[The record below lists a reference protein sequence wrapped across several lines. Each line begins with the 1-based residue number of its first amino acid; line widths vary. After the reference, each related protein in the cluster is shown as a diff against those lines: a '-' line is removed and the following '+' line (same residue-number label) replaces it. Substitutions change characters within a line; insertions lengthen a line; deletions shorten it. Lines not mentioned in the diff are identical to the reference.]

1 MLFVNQ
7 IDIYIKLQTGIQMKI
22 PFSKKIVT
30 KLIFYPL
37 FFVLALFAAFSAGF
51 YYLVPQ
57 NPFVDFPRQQQM
69 NLLSEKK
76 LAVDMWFEQ
85 GKKSIEYL
93 SKNDIIREA
102 LAVHIPLATAADRR
116 RKKMLVSIKQAA
128 ETASQKLLDDM
139 VLSSPCKMFAILLK
153 DGTIISSSQRELIGS
168 NWSDRDFFAG
178 AKAELQ
184 SSSARIFYSADSGII
199 FLAPVITD
207 RDGLAGII
215 YAVPNNDRLV
225 RLLHID
231 SGVYKTEKVEL
242 IDREGNLILTQK
254 GFPDKRIKY
263 NIPNDEKGNSVQLKD
278 NLFFYVAPLGNAPFR
293 LISTVDKS
301 EVMRP
306 LTIVLVLCAI
316 FGGLLFI
323 ILVFWTIYYGPKLIS
338 KPVSRFI
345 NAIQSVSDGILD
357 NINLGKDY
365 SGELLKLKK
374 SFESMVDELKTRE
387 SLHAERLK
395 SAKAMVSCNPLPG
408 ISYELRGPLSA
419 IAGAAEGVIRNEQR
433 LNEQSRKDLQD
444 MLCVSKDLLLL
455 VDNINDY
462 ARLEQK
468 KFVNAA
474 GPFNLCELL
483 DEIGLYAKD
492 LADMKEIEVIVD
504 CQEVFMNRMVNTNR
518 SLLKKVL
525 LNLANNAV
533 KNTVAGTI
541 TILTTEGSKDGSNY
555 FEVSVADTG
564 KGSGSDELDQ
574 LFRDIVSPH
583 SSLGLVMARKM
594 AETLGGNLE
603 VESLAGKGSVF
614 TAKIPVKPPG

>member
-1 MLFVNQ
+1 
-7 IDIYIKLQTGIQMKI
+7 MKI
-22 PFSKKIVT
+22 PFSKKVVT

-37 FFVLALFAAFSAGF
+37 FFMLALFAAFSVGY

-69 NLLSEKK
+69 NLLSEKR

-102 LAVHIPLATAADRR
+102 LAVHTPPATAADRR
-116 RKKMLVSIKQAA
+116 RKKMLVSVRQAA

-139 VLSSPCKMFAILLK
+139 VLSSPCKMFALLLK

-178 AKAELQ
+178 ATAELQ
-184 SSSARIFYSADSGII
+184 SSSARIFHSADSGII
-199 FLAPVITD
+199 FLAPVIAD
-207 RDGLAGII
+207 KEGLTGII
-215 YAVPNNDRLV
+215 YAVPDNDRLA
-225 RLLHID
+225 RLLSID

-263 NIPNDEKGNSVQLKD
+263 NVPNDEKGNSVQLKD
-278 NLFFYVAPLGNAPFR
+278 NLFFYVVPLWNAPFR
-293 LISTVDKS
+293 LISTIEKS
-301 EVMRP
+301 EVMQP

-323 ILVFWTIYYGPKLIS
+323 VLVVWSVYLGPKFIS
-338 KPVSRFI
+338 KPVARFI
-345 NAIQSVSDGILD
+345 NAMKGVSDGILD

-365 SGELLKLKK
+365 RGELLELKK
-374 SFESMVDELKTRE
+374 SFESMIDELKTRE
-387 SLHAERLK
+387 SLQAESLK
-395 SAKAMVSCNPLPG
+395 SAKAMVSSTPLGG

-419 IAGAAEGVIRNEQR
+419 IAGAAEGVIKSEQQ

-444 MLCVSKDLLLL
+444 MLCSSKDLLLL
-455 VDNINDY
+455 ADNIYDY
-462 ARLEQK
+462 VRLEQK

-474 GPFNLCELL
+474 EPFNLCELL
-483 DEIGLYAKD
+483 DEIGPYAKD
-492 LADMKEIEVIVD
+492 LADTKEIEVIVD
-504 CQEVFMNRMVNTNR
+504 CQEVFMNRMVHTNR

-525 LNLANNAV
+525 LNLVSNAV

-541 TILTTEGSKDGSNY
+541 TILSTEGSKDGSNY
-555 FEVSVADTG
+555 IEVSVADTG
-564 KGSGSDELDQ
+564 KGFGSDELDQ
-574 LFRDIVSPH
+574 LFRDIASPH
-583 SSLGLVMARKM
+583 SSLGLLMARKM
-594 AETLGGNLE
+594 AEILGGNLE

-614 TAKIPVKPPG
+614 TANIPVKPIV

>member
-1 MLFVNQ
+1 
-7 IDIYIKLQTGIQMKI
+7 MKI

-37 FFVLALFAAFSAGF
+37 FFMLALFAAFCAGF

-69 NLLSEKK
+69 NLLSEKR

-102 LAVHIPLATAADRR
+102 LAVHTPAATAADKRK
-116 RKKMLVSIKQAA
+116 KKMLVSIRQAA
-128 ETASQKLLDDM
+128 EMASQKLLDDM

-168 NWSDRDFFAG
+168 NWSDRDFFAS
-178 AKAELQ
+178 ATAELQ
-184 SSSARIFYSADSGII
+184 SPSARIFHSADSGII
-199 FLAPVITD
+199 LLAPVIAGK
-207 RDGLAGII
+207 DGLAGII
-215 YAVPNNDRLV
+215 YAIPNNDRLSG
-225 RLLHID
+225 LLPID

-242 IDREGNLILTQK
+242 IDREGRLILTQK

-263 NIPNDEKGNSVQLKD
+263 NLSNDEKGSSVQVKD
-278 NLFFYVAPLGNAPFR
+278 NLFYYVVPLGNAPFR

-301 EVMRP
+301 EVMQP
-306 LTIVLVLCAI
+306 LTIALILCAV

-323 ILVFWTIYYGPKLIS
+323 VLVFWSVYYGPKLIS
-338 KPVSRFI
+338 KPAARFI
-345 NAIQSVSDGILD
+345 NATKGVSDGILD
-357 NINLGKDY
+357 NINLGEDY

-374 SFESMVDELKTRE
+374 AFESMVDELKTRE
-387 SLHAERLK
+387 SLQAERLK
-395 SAKAMVSCNPLPG
+395 AAKTMVSSTPLAG
-408 ISYELRGPLSA
+408 ISYELREPLNT
-419 IAGAAEGVIRNEQR
+419 IAVAAEGVIKSEQR
-433 LNEQSRKDLQD
+433 LNEQNRKDLQD
-444 MLCVSKDLLLL
+444 MLCASKDLLLL
-455 VDNINDY
+455 VDNIYDY
-462 ARLEQK
+462 VLLEQK

-474 GPFNLCELL
+474 EPFNLCELL
-483 DEIGLYAKD
+483 DEIGPYAKD

-504 CQEVFMNRMVNTNR
+504 CQEVFMNRMVHTNR

-525 LNLANNAV
+525 LNLVNNAV

-541 TILTTEGSKDGSNY
+541 TILSTEGSTDGSNY
-555 FEVSVADTG
+555 IEVSVADTG
-564 KGSGSDELDQ
+564 KGFGSDELDQ
-574 LFRDIVSPH
+574 LFGDIVSPH

-594 AETLGGNLE
+594 AEILGGNLE

-614 TAKIPVKPPG
+614 TANIPVMQLG